1 MKGKILIIDDDPNA
15 RMILSRIL
23 KKEDYEICEAEN
35 GKRGLEA
42 AREFEPNVIIVDW
55 MMPEMD
61 GEQFSRIAK
70 SDQKLKQSHII
81 LLTAKGDTVDI
92 VRGLDAGAD
101 DYIIKPAQ
109 HPELLARV
117 RTGMRL
123 KNLKDEIHDLS
134 HRVAVLEMAATVGHE
149 INNPLNVLFL
159 ALDLLRSTLKT
170 RDLEKMQRAVD
181 LIAESA
187 ERLKLISR
195 KFTEL
200 KEPARKTYVNDLN
213 MIDIHGEKE
222 RKEEK

>member
-23 KKEDYEICEAEN
+23 KKEGYEIREAEN
-35 GKRGLEA
+35 GMRGLEVT
-42 AREFEPNVIIVDW
+42 REFEPDVIIVDW

-61 GEQFSRIAK
+61 GEQFSRIVK
-70 SDQKLKQSHII
+70 SDQRLKQSHII
-81 LLTAKGDTVDI
+81 LLTAKGEIEDI

-101 DYIIKPAQ
+101 DYIVKPAQ

-123 KNLKDEIHDLS
+123 RNLKNEIHELS

-159 ALDLLRSTLKT
+159 ALDLLKSTMKN
-170 RDLEKMQRAVD
+170 RDSEKMQRAID
-181 LIAESA
+181 LITESA
-187 ERLKLISR
+187 ERLKAISR

-200 KEPARKTYVNDLN
+200 REPARKTYVNDLN
-213 MIDIHGEKE
+213 MIDIHTDKGLN
-222 RKEEK
+222 EEK

>member
-15 RMILSRIL
+15 RMILCRIL
-23 KKEDYEICEAEN
+23 KKENYEVHEAEN

-42 AREFEPNVIIVDW
+42 ARKFDPDVIIVDW

-61 GEQFSRIAK
+61 GEEFSRIAK

-81 LLTAKGDTVDI
+81 LLTAKGDSADI

-101 DYIIKPAQ
+101 DYIVKPAR

-117 RTGMRL
+117 RTGIRLRNL
-123 KNLKDEIHDLS
+123 KNEIHDLS

-159 ALDLLRSTLKT
+159 ALDLLRSSLKT
-170 RDLEKMQRAVD
+170 QDLKKMQRAAD

-187 ERLKLISR
+187 ERLKSISR

-200 KEPARKTYVNDLN
+200 KEPAKKTYVNDLN
-213 MIDIHGEKE
+213 MIDIHGNKGNEDEK
-222 RKEEK
+222 